1 MGNRFFSHIVSQSNC
16 GCQAQVRFY
25 YVSQLC
31 PWRLLKYRPSMISL
45 LRFILSWASFQV
57 WSRFGPN
64 SSSQPE
70 HLVARYFC
78 ASSFLFSLGILFQ
91 GLSGNTVKMFP
102 QGVAYPSLL
111 PLTDLYLNGYL
122 TWSFPY
128 LLFFSVCLT
137 MLSVSE
143 FF

>member
-1 MGNRFFSHIVSQSNC
+1 MGNRFFSHIVSQFNC
-16 GCQAQVRFY
+16 GSQAQVRFY
-25 YVSQLC
+25 YASQLC
-31 PWRLLKYRPSMISL
+31 PWRLLKYRPSMSSL

-57 WSRFGPN
+57 WSRFDPWAILCVPGLAP
-64 SSSQPE
+64 SSQPE
-70 HLVARYFC
+70 HLVATYFC

-122 TWSFPY
+122 T
-128 LLFFSVCLT
+128 
-137 MLSVSE
+137 
-143 FF
+143 